1 MICAPA
7 RPFISVF
14 ILLFIFV
21 TVLEKGNKYTL
32 RGTGGQ
38 DSTCV
43 YVSNNGE

>member
-14 ILLFIFV
+14 ILFFIFV

-32 RGTGGQ
+32 RGTDRH
-38 DSTCV
+38 DSTCG
-43 YVSNNGE
+43 YVLNNGE